1 MLRHPSEEGRGVEML
16 PPPLLPGCPSSLTSP
31 PAPPPH
37 LLPQEVRT
45 AGDGVQEVERRLVA
59 LQMFQQRRL
68 MAELGGRA
76 EGGGGDAAV
85 QRRLPLEPALGRMR
99 WALLGLDLD
108 EVGCGC
114 VPSVSKAGQR
124 GLAGARSHTS
134 RSVGG
139 SRSEY
144 RLICLAS

>member
-1 MLRHPSEEGRGVEML
+1 MLKCSHPPCCL
-16 PPPLLPGCPSSLTSP
+16 AAPAPSHLC
-31 PAPPPH
+31 APPPH
-37 LLPQEVRT
+37 HLPQEVRT

-68 MAELGGRA
+68 MAELGGGA
-76 EGGGGDAAV
+76 EGGGGGDAAV

-99 WALLGLDLD
+99 WALLGLD

-144 RLICLAS
+144 MLICLAS